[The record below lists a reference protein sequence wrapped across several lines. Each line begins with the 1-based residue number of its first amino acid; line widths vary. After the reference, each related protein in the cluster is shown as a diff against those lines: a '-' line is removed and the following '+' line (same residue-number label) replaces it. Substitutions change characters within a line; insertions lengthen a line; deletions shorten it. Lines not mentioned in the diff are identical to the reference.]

1 MPILRVL
8 IIDDQPS
15 ILMLVQALFER
26 TFGGVQVFTSGS
38 AADGLRLL
46 EQQPFD
52 LVLSDVSMP
61 GGDGFSVLEGA
72 KRRWPK
78 LPVILMSGT
87 MLTKEAES
95 KGADAF
101 LLKPFNLQE
110 FQGMVTD
117 VLVRGQEPDSHL
129 NQDYKVSK
137 TSHHQ
142 RQ

>member
-1 MPILRVL
+1 MPTLRVL

-26 TFGGVQVFTSGS
+26 TFRGVQVFTSGS
-38 AADGLRLL
+38 AAEGLCLL
-46 EQQPFD
+46 EQQSFD

-87 MLTKEAES
+87 MLIKEAES

-101 LLKPFNLQE
+101 LLKPFNLRE
-110 FQGMVTD
+110 FQGMVTE
-117 VLVRGQEPDSHL
+117 VLARGHELNAHL
-129 NQDYKVSK
+129 NQDHEVLK

-142 RQ
+142 R